1 MSDFEF
7 WTVCGKQDAELIVTD
22 EQASPNLFKKY
33 GYIDAVESPGENA
46 AQLYFCRKTYGE
58 AEGGQIMRETAEWEI
73 YIEETEGYD
82 IGYGTSGEDTDY
94 RSREIFRSEILVA
107 DGHFIGVV
115 GRNISGT
122 RSNPAKFGSKNRI
135 ALIAN
140 WNGTPMLY
148 ESHSE
153 SFSSDDHESWSS
165 SGYYL
170 RKKQN

>member
-1 MSDFEF
+1 MSEYKF
-7 WTVCGKQDAELIVTD
+7 WTACGAQDAELIVTD
-22 EQASPNLFKKY
+22 VQVPADCFVKY
-33 GYIDAVESPGENA
+33 GYIDAVQRTEEGA
-46 AQLYFCRKTYGE
+46 ARLYFRMETYGE
-58 AEGGQIMRETAEWEI
+58 AEGGQIRREAAEWEI

-82 IGYGTSGEDTDY
+82 MGYGTSGEDTDY
-94 RSREIFRSEILVA
+94 RSRDIYESEILVS

-115 GRNISGT
+115 GSNTSGT
-122 RSNPAKFGSKNRI
+122 RSNPTKFGSKNRI

-140 WNGTPMLY
+140 WNGNPMLY

-170 RKKQN
+170 RKK